1 MRRPKRRREGEIVRV
16 ELGDAHGWTAPFV
29 YGKGDLPRALRIEAE
44 CDAQAVEF
52 RRRREIDVQLSRFGD
67 DLDPRDAAGEFVVD
81 VRRPCRNR
89 APVRIH
95 SRPEQFHGSALDGPG
110 RQIIAACAIRG
121 GSGALRLYAHRGGER
136 KSDRREGRREPQ
148 HGQERAAADRWGGPP
163 GLPSS
168 QRSFPTARKAG
179 GPTNGVDTPARP
191 TDSW

>member
-52 RRRREIDVQLSRFGD
+52 RRRREIEVQLSRFGD
-67 DLDPRDAAGEFVVD
+67 ESDPRGAA
-81 VRRPCRNR
+81 
-89 APVRIH
+89 
-95 SRPEQFHGSALDGPG
+95 
-110 RQIIAACAIRG
+110 
-121 GSGALRLYAHRGGER
+121 
-136 KSDRREGRREPQ
+136 RETQ
-148 HGQERAAADRWGGPP
+148 HGKAPSAPARWGGPP

-179 GPTNGVDTPARP
+179 GPTNGVG
-191 TDSW
+191 